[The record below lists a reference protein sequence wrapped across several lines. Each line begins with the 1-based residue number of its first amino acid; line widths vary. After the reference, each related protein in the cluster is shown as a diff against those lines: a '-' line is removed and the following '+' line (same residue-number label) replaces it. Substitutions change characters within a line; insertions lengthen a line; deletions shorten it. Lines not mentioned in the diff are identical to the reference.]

1 MFIIARFP
9 VLFLRVWIS
18 YEFSS
23 LAVEVSNICISSVI
37 LIYAVTQI
45 KAQRACTCVL
55 NITSAPVKYNPGQR
69 DPFLIKTS
77 RTRKQQEFL
86 FLTTIFRKNRGKLW
100 KLTNCKAL
108 LIPHSHLYT
117 TNRNIFTLKND
128 FFLTLVASHIM
139 GSWKELQRRSWKLR

>member
-1 MFIIARFP
+1 MYIIARFP
-9 VLFLRVWIS
+9 ALFLRVWIS

-69 DPFLIKTS
+69 DPFLIMTS
-77 RTRKQQEFL
+77 GTRKQQQEFL

-117 TNRNIFTLKND
+117 TNRNIFSYKKG
-128 FFLTLVASHIM
+128 FFDLGGLPHYGELEGVA
-139 GSWKELQRRSWKLR
+139 KT